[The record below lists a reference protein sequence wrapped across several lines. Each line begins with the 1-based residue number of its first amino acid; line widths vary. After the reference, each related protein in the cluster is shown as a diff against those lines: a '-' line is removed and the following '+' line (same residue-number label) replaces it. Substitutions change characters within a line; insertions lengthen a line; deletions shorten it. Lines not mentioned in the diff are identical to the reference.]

1 MFSNKPNL
9 RNINLR
15 FLLLLY
21 YCAFSSCFCN
31 KWLMTQ
37 LVLFFAIHNDYKFL
51 SVLDFSSFIKAT
63 LKHYFWCLPECLFI
77 QQLFLPFLRT
87 NSLLML
93 QSSPF
98 KVNITSKIPKFIG
111 FMKSTCIFG
120 HSKEKMDHHAS
131 LNHQEY
137 CHYQKYLLQLSG
149 DYKLLKSSLFR
160 VQAFWR
166 YCSILKV
173 QIIFKPGHK

>member
-1 MFSNKPNL
+1 MCSFL
-9 RNINLR
+9 RYTMIRSSWTYLI
-15 FLLLLY
+15 FLLSL
-21 YCAFSSCFCN
+21 
-31 KWLMTQ
+31 KQ
-37 LVLFFAIHNDYKFL
+37 LRSN
-51 SVLDFSSFIKAT
+51 T
-63 LKHYFWCLPECLFI
+63 LYFWCLPECLFI
-77 QQLFLPFLRT
+77 QRLFLPLLRT

-98 KVNITSKIPKFIG
+98 KVNITSKMPTFIG

-137 CHYQKYLLQLSG
+137 CQYQKYLLKLSG
-149 DYKLLKSSLFR
+149 DYKLSKSSIFR

-166 YCSILKV
+166 HCGILKV
-173 QIIFKPGHK
+173 QIIFRPDQK